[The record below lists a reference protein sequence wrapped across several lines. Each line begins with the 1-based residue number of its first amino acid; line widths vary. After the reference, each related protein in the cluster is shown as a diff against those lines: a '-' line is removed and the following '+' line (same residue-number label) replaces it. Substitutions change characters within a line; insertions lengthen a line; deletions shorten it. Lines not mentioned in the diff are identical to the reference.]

1 MGPRL
6 TKKRARS
13 TKKKVVHVDS
23 ESKIRE
29 LEGMLGNGNITVVLI
44 FAEWCGAC
52 HKFMKNVW
60 GPMCKKGAIHNRAAV
75 RDDMVSK
82 TSLANTNF
90 KYLPSVIVVDEKGEK
105 QVFNGPDGPTNAMPT
120 PQNEN
125 EMVRIVNVPV
135 TAAGTAAATAAAY
148 PATPSS
154 KALNN
159 ALASARTP
167 PATNTLQAA
176 LVSAAK
182 NNTQVDP
189 DELLNIVNNNRFVN
203 NYNKSRN
210 TTTQLTTEK
219 LAISNNQPTATVIP
233 SGIVY
238 TPTPQTA
245 PAGPRRGGGILF
257 SKLRSLFRRTQRRK
271 N

>member
-6 TKKRARS
+6 TRKAARS
-13 TKKKVVHVDS
+13 IKKKVVHVDS
-23 ESKIRE
+23 ESKIRD
-29 LEGMLGNGNITVVLI
+29 LESMLGNGNITFVLI

-90 KYLPSVIVVDEKGEK
+90 KYLPSVIIVNEKGEK
-105 QVFNGPDGPTNAMPT
+105 EVFNGPDGPTNAMPT
-120 PQNEN
+120 PQNET
-125 EMVRIVNVPV
+125 EMLRIVNVPV
-135 TAAGTAAATAAAY
+135 TAA
-148 PATPSS
+148 SV
-154 KALNN
+154 N
-159 ALASARTP
+159 
-167 PATNTLQAA
+167 TNTNVLKTA

-189 DELLNIVNNNRFVN
+189 DDLLNLVNNSRFVN
-203 NYNKSRN
+203 KNGRVSKNSSVNGNVPVNGN
-210 TTTQLTTEK
+210 TRMNNTTQLSTEK
-219 LAISNNQPTATVIP
+219 LSVPNNQATTNTIP
-233 SGIVY
+233 SGITY
-238 TPTPQTA
+238 IPTPQAA
-245 PAGPRRGGGILF
+245 PPGVKARRGGGLLF

>member
-1 MGPRL
+1 MGPRH
-6 TKKRARS
+6 TKKAARS

-29 LEGMLGNGNITVVLI
+29 LEGMLGNGNITFVLI

-52 HKFMKNVW
+52 QKFMKNVW

-82 TSLANTNF
+82 TSLADTNF
-90 KYLPSVIVVDEKGEK
+90 KYLPSVIVVNENGVKE
-105 QVFNGPDGPTNAMPT
+105 VFNGPDGPTNAMPT

-135 TAAGTAAATAAAY
+135 AAASAAAAASAGTAAA
-148 PATPSS
+148 
-154 KALNN
+154 
-159 ALASARTP
+159 
-167 PATNTLQAA
+167 ATNTLKTAI
-176 LVSAAK
+176 VSAAK

-189 DELLNIVNNNRFVN
+189 DELLNLVNNSRFVN
-203 NYNKSRN
+203 GNRPKNN
-210 TTTQLTTEK
+210 TNQLTTEK
-219 LAISNNQPTATVIP
+219 LTVPMNTTTNAVIP
-233 SGIVY
+233 AGVVY
-238 TPTPQTA
+238 TPTPQAA
-245 PAGPRRGGGILF
+245 PAVKARRGGSILF
-257 SKLRSLFRRTQRRK
+257 SKLRSLFRRTRRRK